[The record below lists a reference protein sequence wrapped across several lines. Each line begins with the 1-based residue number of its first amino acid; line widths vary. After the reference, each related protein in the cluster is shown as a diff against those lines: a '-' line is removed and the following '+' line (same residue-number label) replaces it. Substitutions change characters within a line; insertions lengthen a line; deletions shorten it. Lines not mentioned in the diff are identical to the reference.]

1 MTMEAV
7 RAEEREAF
15 EDRVRGLL
23 PIAYRLAY
31 GMLRSSH
38 EAEDAVQES
47 LLNAWR
53 AQHRLRPGSDFR
65 PWFLTIVA
73 NQCRQRRRSRWWS
86 VVKGADVS
94 GAAAPEPGDASAA
107 ADVRR
112 ALARLPHDQRL
123 VVVLRYYLDLPLED
137 VGRTLGISSKAAKSR
152 VHRALDRLRAQV
164 PEVLDDER

>member
-1 MTMEAV
+1 MTMEAI
-7 RAEEREAF
+7 RAEEGEAF
-15 EDRVRGLL
+15 EDRVRHLL
-23 PIAYRLAY
+23 PAAYRLAY
-31 GMLRSSH
+31 GMLHSSH

-53 AQHRLRPGSDFR
+53 AQHRLRPGSEVR

-86 VVKGADVS
+86 VVKRAEVTGPVVS
-94 GAAAPEPGDASAA
+94 DPGDSSAA

-123 VVVLRYYLDLPLED
+123 VIVLRYYLDLPLED
-137 VGRTLGISSKAAKSR
+137 VGRLLGISSKAARSR
-152 VHRALDRLRAQV
+152 VHRALDRLRAQI